1 MRQHRIRHGVPIAG
15 CGVNALSGPPLQ

>member
-15 CGVNALSGPPLQ
+15 CGVNALSGLPFR

>member
-15 CGVNALSGPPLQ
+15 CGVNALSGP